1 MNHKVTGVF
10 WWSVA
15 VTLIVVLWGSFAPD
29 NFGNIMENIRSF
41 LSTDFGWYY
50 LLVVTIFLVV
60 CIALGLSKYG
70 TIKLGSPDSKPDY
83 STSTWFAMLFS
94 AGMGIG
100 LVFWGSAEPISHFMT
115 STPEGTEPGT
125 NEAARDALRYTFF
138 HWGLHAWAIYA
149 IVALGIAYF
158 KFRHGKPGLISAT
171 LSPIL
176 GKKAEGPIGKIID
189 VIAIIATVVG
199 VATTLGLGA
208 IQINGGLSFLTGI
221 SKNFTVQFII
231 VIIVTIL
238 FMFSAWSGL
247 SKGIKYLSNAN
258 LILAAIL
265 LLMLL
270 FFGPTVYILNTF
282 VNTLGLYIQ
291 NLPQM
296 SFRLAPLNEE
306 NRQWIDNWTIY
317 YWAWWIAWS
326 PFVGLFIARVS
337 RGRTIREF
345 IFGVLFVPSLVS
357 MLWFA
362 VFGTS
367 AINVQ
372 QNGLASLQNL
382 STETVLF
389 ATLQEFPL
397 GIITCILGLLLIG
410 IFFITSADS
419 ATFVLGMQS
428 TNGSLDPSGKV
439 KLTWGFLQAAV
450 ALVLL
455 YSGGETA
462 LTNLQNMLIV
472 VAFPFSIIIMM
483 MIASLIKAL
492 GIDYQNIKKTSKE
505 KTTS

>member
-1 MNHKVTGVF
+1 MNNKVTGVF

-15 VTLIVVLWGSFAPD
+15 VTLAVVIWGAVAPD
-29 NFGNIMENIRSF
+29 NFGGIMANARSF

-50 LLVVTIFLVV
+50 LLIVSLFLIV

-70 TIKLGSPDSKPDY
+70 KIKLGSPDSKPDY

-115 STPEGTEPGT
+115 STPEGAETGT
-125 NEAARDALRYTFF
+125 SVAARDALRYTFF

-149 IVALGIAYF
+149 IVALSIAYF

-176 GKKAEGPIGKIID
+176 GKKSEGPIGKIID
-189 VIAIIATVVG
+189 IIAIFATVVG

-221 SKNFTVQFII
+221 SKSFGTQVIIII
-231 VIIVTIL
+231 VVTIL
-238 FMFSAWSGL
+238 FMISAWSGL
-247 SKGIKYLSNAN
+247 SKGIKILSNAN
-258 LILAAIL
+258 LGLATIL
-265 LLMLL
+265 LLMVL
-270 FFGPTVYILNTF
+270 FLGPTVYILNMF
-282 VNTLGLYIQ
+282 VDTLGSYIQ
-291 NLPQM
+291 NLPHM
-296 SFRLAPLNEE
+296 SFRLSPLNEE
-306 NRQWIDNWTIY
+306 NRGWIDSWTIY

-345 IFGVLFVPSLVS
+345 VFGVLLVPSLVS

-367 AINVQ
+367 AIDVQ
-372 QNGLASLQNL
+372 QKGLATLQNL
-382 STETVLF
+382 PTENVLF
-389 ATLQEFPL
+389 ATLQNFPL
-397 GIITCILGLLLIG
+397 GTVAIIIGLCLIG
-410 IFFITSADS
+410 TFFITSADS

-428 TNGSLDPSGKV
+428 TNGSLNPSSNV

-462 LTNLQNMLIV
+462 LTNLQNMLIIA
-472 VAFPFSIIIMM
+472 AFPFSIIMIMM
-483 MIASLIKAL
+483 TVSLIKAL
-492 GIDYQNIKKTSKE
+492 GIDYKQVKKGN
-505 KTTS
+505 KTKRVS